1 MGVVAGGTRGAILAA
16 ARAGLLADGYA
27 GLSTRRVAEGAEVPL
42 SQLHYHFGS
51 KQQLI
56 LSVLEHENERLLERQ
71 ARLFDEDRP
80 LWERYDD
87 ACDLLDEDL
96 ASGYVRVLHEMT
108 AAGWSN
114 DGIAAAVR
122 RLLQGWFDLLAGV
135 FVEAEKRGVPFG
147 AMSPREAATMVGLQ
161 FLGGESLLLLGVSE
175 TDVPVRAVLRRVGE
189 LIRLAET
196 GGTQ

>member
-1 MGVVAGGTRGAILAA
+1 MILAA

-27 GLSTRRVAEGAEVPL
+27 GLSTRKVAEGAEVPL
-42 SQLHYHFGS
+42 SQLHYHFGG

-56 LSVLEHENERLLERQ
+56 LSVLEQENERLLERQ

-80 LWERYDD
+80 LWQRYDD

-114 DGIAAAVR
+114 DGIATSVR
-122 RLLQGWFDLLAGV
+122 RLLQGWFDLLADV
-135 FVEAEKRGVPFG
+135 FAEAEKRGVRFG
-147 AMSPREAATMVGLQ
+147 AMSPRETATMVGLQ
-161 FLGGESLLLLGVSE
+161 FLGGESLLLLGMSE
-175 TDVPVRAVLRRVGE
+175 KDVPVRAVLRRVGE
-189 LIRLAET
+189 LIRIAET
-196 GGTQ
+196 GGTR